1 MSASLSPT
9 GTADTI
15 TTPTAPPACT
25 THEQDEDDPMA
36 EDRRSPTARR
46 RRLSAELESLIKGAE
61 LDAVQVDDRLEWTR
75 GKTAKMLRGAWK
87 LPSLRD
93 IRDILDLLKVPD
105 GDPHRDYLLT
115 LARQGRERDWWHPYR
130 EMLSETFTTYLGLE
144 TEASSVYTFEQ
155 GVFPGLTQT
164 PDYARAVMLDGPD
177 ELTAQAIE
185 ERLKVRLERQKL
197 LTGTDPLRLWAV
209 LDEAVLRREV
219 GGRDVMAAQFRHI
232 LQLAELPRVTFQ
244 IVPFSKGAHPG
255 VSGPFTILE
264 FPEPA
269 SPDTAY
275 TESLAG
281 ELVLEKPHDVGRFKL
296 ALERLRSIALS
307 PRDSLEMLAAEAAET

>member
-1 MSASLSPT
+1 
-9 GTADTI
+9 
-15 TTPTAPPACT
+15 
-25 THEQDEDDPMA
+25 MA

-46 RRLSAELESLIKGAE
+46 RRLSAELEALIKGAG
-61 LDAVQVDDRLEWTR
+61 LDAAKVDDRLEWTR

-93 IRDILDLLKVPD
+93 IRDILDLLQVPAD
-105 GDPHRDYLLT
+105 DPHRDYLLT

-130 EMLSETFTTYLGLE
+130 EMLSESFTTYLGLE

-155 GVFPGLTQT
+155 GVFHGLLQT
-164 PDYARAVMLDGPD
+164 PEYARAVMLDGPD
-177 ELTAQAIE
+177 ELDEQAIE
-185 ERLKVRLERQKL
+185 ERVKIRLERQKL
-197 LTGTDPLRLWAV
+197 LTTGSDPLRLWAI

-219 GGRDVMAAQFRHI
+219 GGTDIMAAQMRHI
-232 LQLAELPRVTFQ
+232 LQLAELPRVTIQ
-244 IVPFSKGAHPG
+244 VVPFSKGAHPG

-269 SPDTAY
+269 SPDAAY

-281 ELVLEKPHDVGRFKL
+281 ELVLEKPHDVGRFKI

-307 PRDSLEMLAAEAAET
+307 PKDSLAMMATEVAET